1 MQKSATKSK
10 NAMSII
16 LNQTCI
22 ITNKFF
28 AFKFVCNYDLLP
40 FHVST
45 AAASLQLHYFVWY
58 VFWVFFIGKFRYL
71 ATVHNEVNDGI
82 KKQVTLTMAAKY
94 QKMLRMGDRVVI
106 VVEMFR

>member
-1 MQKSATKSK
+1 MFQQQLLLS
-10 NAMSII
+10 NYII
-16 LNQTCI
+16 L
-22 ITNKFF
+22 
-28 AFKFVCNYDLLP
+28 YDILGL
-40 FHVST
+40 
-45 AAASLQLHYFVWY
+45 
-58 VFWVFFIGKFRYL
+58 FIGKFRYL